1 MVKFLINQIKV
12 GNISLLDV
20 PPMWRA
26 SVEAKMGEDSERR
39 KGNEWE

>member
-26 SVEAKMGEDSERR
+26 SVEVEMGENSESR
-39 KGNEWE
+39 KENEWE